1 MFKTL
6 NQLSGSSV
14 TATDGLIGHVKEA
27 FFDDRSWAIRY
38 LVVDAGTWLSG
49 REVLISPYSV
59 KQPLPLEKNINVVL
73 TRQQVKDSPD
83 IDTHQPVSR
92 QHEKQFMG
100 YYAYP
105 EYWYG
110 DGIWGTGQYPILPL
124 YRPNLA
130 EIDAAEA
137 ERQRDLD
144 AADVHL
150 RNSAKV
156 TGYDIQASDGSM
168 GHVQD
173 FVFDKASWVIR
184 YVVVDTRNWWPGGK
198 KVLVAKH
205 WIDRIDWETSAV
217 YVSLTREQIKNGP
230 EYDETLAIDRVYEQR
245 LHDAHN
251 RKGYWA

>member
-59 KQPLPLEKNINVVL
+59 TQPLSLAKNINVVL

-83 IDTHQPVSR
+83 IDTHQPISR

-105 EYWYG
+105 GYWYG
-110 DGIWGTGQYPILPL
+110 GDMWGMGQHPILPT
-124 YRPNLA
+124 LA
-130 EIDAAEA
+130 EIDTAEA

-144 AADVHL
+144 AVDIHL

-156 TGYDIQASDGSM
+156 AGYDIQASDGSI

-173 FVFDKASWVIR
+173 FVFDEASWAIR
-184 YVVVDTRNWWPGGK
+184 YLVLDTQNWWPGGK
-198 KVLVAKH
+198 KVLLAKQ
-205 WIDRIDWETSAV
+205 WIDRIDWETKSV
-217 YVSLTREQIKNGP
+217 YVRLTREQIKKGP
-230 EYDETLAIDRVYEQR
+230 EYDETLAIDRGYEQR

-251 RKGYWA
+251 RKGYWI